1 MTLTFPKRV
10 LFYGLLTLLTLLS
23 IEGMARIAY
32 YAAYGQGYGSGPPD
46 PGANSLPSIHDRVI
60 EPWQLRHPFYGH
72 TRSSPNHALNAML
85 SQQRREELVVIG
97 LLGGSVAEQVKPA
110 FQRAL
115 NRHFAANNRPRQPV
129 VIALANNG
137 VKQPQQAIII
147 ANTLLLGGE
156 FDIIVNLDG
165 FNEITRSA
173 GQNPQN
179 GIFPFFPV
187 FWKNLVGLTT
197 EANFLAGNIG
207 VLRREQGW
215 LAAAGETAPLRWSA
229 AYGIVNRYRQERVA
243 RQIILL
249 NHDLRATRAAYDLEK
264 LGPRSWLEGDGE
276 LLQETARGWYRGS
289 VALARLAEM
298 AGAEYYHF
306 LQPNQ
311 YVPDSKPLR
320 AEELASAY
328 ALEKH
333 YKSFI
338 ERGYPLLKQFSRDL
352 QSQGVN
358 YFDLT
363 PIFADHPE
371 TLYVDTCCHLNTRGN
386 ELLAAAMMRRMEPV
400 LLRRAARSAV
410 PPVSALAAAR
420 RPAPPDTLL
429 ADSTFR
435 VHLQGNGHWLRYV
448 REDCTAQD
456 TEPRFFLHLTPRDWA
471 DLPPHRQEHGFD
483 NQDFGFAEAGG
494 FFWQGQC
501 IAQFRLPG
509 YPMAALRTGQYAAGA
524 GELWAE
530 EFHFPE

>member
-10 LFYGLLTLLTLLS
+10 LFYGLLTLLILLS

-46 PGANSLPSIHDRVI
+46 TQVDLSPLNDRVV
-60 EPWQLRHPFYGH
+60 EPWQLRHPLYGH
-72 TRSSPNHALNAML
+72 TRSSPYHALNAMPP
-85 SQQRREELVVIG
+85 QQRREELVVIG

-110 FQRAL
+110 FQSAL
-115 NRHFAANNRPRQPV
+115 NRYFGANNLRRQPV
-129 VIALANNG
+129 VLALANNG
-137 VKQPQQAIII
+137 VKQPQQAIIV

-179 GIFPFFPV
+179 GSFPFFPV

-207 VLRREQGW
+207 VLRREQAR
-215 LAAAGETAPLRWSA
+215 LAAAGETALLRWSA
-229 AYGIVNRYRQERVA
+229 VFGMVNRYRQERA
-243 RQIILL
+243 ATQIILL
-249 NHDLRATRAAYDLEK
+249 NHELRETRAAYDLEK

-289 VALARLAEM
+289 VALARLAELT
-298 AGAEYYHF
+298 GAEYYHF

-311 YVPDSKPLR
+311 YVPDAKPLS

-328 ALEKH
+328 ALDKH

-338 ERGYPLLKQFSRDL
+338 ERGYPLLKQFNRDL
-352 QSQGVN
+352 QSHGIN
-358 YFDLT
+358 FFDLT
-363 PIFADHPE
+363 PIFAAHPE

-386 ELLAAAMMRRMEPV
+386 ELLAAAMVQRMEPA
-400 LLRRAARSAV
+400 LLRRAARPAV

-420 RPAPPDTLL
+420 RPAPPDRLL
-429 ADSTFR
+429 VNSTFR
-435 VHLQGNGHWLRYV
+435 VHLQGNGQWLRYG
-448 REDCTAQD
+448 REECTAQD
-456 TEPRFFLHLTPRDWA
+456 TEPRFFLHLTPRDLA
-471 DLPPHRQEHGFD
+471 DLPPYRRGHSFD
-483 NQDFGFAEAGG
+483 NRDFGFAEAGG

-509 YPMAALRTGQYAAGA
+509 YPMAALRTGQYAADA